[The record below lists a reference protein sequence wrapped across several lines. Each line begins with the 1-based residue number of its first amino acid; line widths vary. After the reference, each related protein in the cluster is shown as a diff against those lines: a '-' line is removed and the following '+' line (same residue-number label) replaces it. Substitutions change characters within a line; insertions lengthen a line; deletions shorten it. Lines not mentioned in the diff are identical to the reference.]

1 MAKKVHLNYLKI
13 CNHVLTYLNFQ
24 RLVCLV
30 PHLFIYYFDN
40 EQSESPRG
48 IIDLEYFTNCVSND
62 EQIMTISPSEGVA
75 LRSFYFQIEEQNTL
89 SDWMNALIRDRYH
102 SIREERDMYQSMQ
115 SQFSSEINKKSE
127 QILLT
132 SQEKENMQNEIEA
145 ARETTNEA
153 FELIKRLLA
162 IVSVGDDDLLDP
174 SACDSIGPASEALE
188 KRIHQIRNQF
198 DSKLISNIQVLK
210 LCILN
215 LSNKII
221 NIITQI

>member
-1 MAKKVHLNYLKI
+1 
-13 CNHVLTYLNFQ
+13 
-24 RLVCLV
+24 
-30 PHLFIYYFDN
+30 
-40 EQSESPRG
+40 
-48 IIDLEYFTNCVSND
+48 VSND
-62 EQIMTISPSEGVA
+62 EHIMTISPSEGVA

-145 ARETTNEA
+145 ARESTNEA

-174 SACDSIGPASEALE
+174 SVCDSIGPASEALE

-210 LCILN
+210 LC
-215 LSNKII
+215 
-221 NIITQI
+221 T

>member
-1 MAKKVHLNYLKI
+1 
-13 CNHVLTYLNFQ
+13 
-24 RLVCLV
+24 
-30 PHLFIYYFDN
+30 
-40 EQSESPRG
+40 
-48 IIDLEYFTNCVSND
+48 
-62 EQIMTISPSEGVA
+62 
-75 LRSFYFQIEEQNTL
+75 
-89 SDWMNALIRDRYH
+89 
-102 SIREERDMYQSMQ
+102 MYQSMQ

-145 ARETTNEA
+145 ARESTNEA

-174 SACDSIGPASEALE
+174 SVCDSIGPASEALE

-210 LCILN
+210 LC
-215 LSNKII
+215 
-221 NIITQI
+221 T